1 MIELDYLVQVT
12 KLPSDLQSASGDVN
26 HHLYDTY
33 EIYQL
38 VIDSNLLWRVW
49 LIDEYDQVW
58 LEVNFINS
66 EGEAEFHTIKVDQGT
81 YNKVDFDRY
90 QALDKLE

>member
-33 EIYQL
+33 
-38 VIDSNLLWRVW
+38 
-49 LIDEYDQVW
+49 
-58 LEVNFINS
+58 
-66 EGEAEFHTIKVDQGT
+66 
-81 YNKVDFDRY
+81 
-90 QALDKLE
+90 

>member
-12 KLPSDLQSASGDVN
+12 KLPSDLQSASGDVY

-33 EIYQL
+33 DIYQR

-58 LEVNFINS
+58 LEVNFINC
-66 EGEAEFHTIKVDQGT
+66 EGEAEFHTIKIDEGT